1 MTIKYIRKKREKKTV
16 EGSQG
21 VIDMLIVSDMLKV
34 KMKICLFVCIPDM
47 KIENTTGH
55 IMAQVGRFIC
65 TYFSISSQ
73 EYILSRILNLNIFIF
88 LGSVF

>member
-1 MTIKYIRKKREKKTV
+1 M
-16 EGSQG
+16 
-21 VIDMLIVSDMLKV
+21 DMLIVSDMLKV

-65 TYFSISSQ
+65 TYFSIFITRKYFVKNFKFKYFNFFLDQ
-73 EYILSRILNLNIFIF
+73 YFNIL
-88 LGSVF
+88 